1 MRVCLSAPLGLQI
14 RLPLSLRILT
24 GNMGSRPA
32 RSQAVLRRAAR
43 IEDIAEQVVMF
54 CRAESVTGQ
63 VLVIDGGMPGG
74 MH

>member
-1 MRVCLSAPLGLQI
+1 MAQ
-14 RLPLSLRILT
+14 RIPEEVVE
-24 GNMGSRPA
+24 MA